1 MRPLPAGPVEIAS
14 CGPVAR
20 PVHWAAAALA
30 FLVVALGW
38 AMLAAPRGGDSCE
51 LLLFAHRSV
60 GVLILALMV
69 FRTVPRLTHSPPPFP
84 SGFPRIEAA
93 AAHVG
98 HALLYVVFLVMPL
111 SGLLNA
117 ASAGHPV
124 SFFSLLA
131 SPPLL
136 PQDPPL
142 SQIAVAIHLAGQFAV
157 YALVAI
163 HVAAALTHRVVR
175 RNRIIDCMPP
185 LRRLR

>member
-124 SFFSLLA
+124 AFSACSRARRCCRRTRLCRRSRSRSIWPDS
-131 SPPLL
+131 SPSMRWS
-136 PQDPPL
+136 L
-142 SQIAVAIHLAGQFAV
+142 SMSP
-157 YALVAI
+157 
-163 HVAAALTHRVVR
+163 R
-175 RNRIIDCMPP
+175 R
-185 LRRLR
+185 